1 MKAFYIKDQKQFMNR
16 LLKSELFDHF
26 LLAEASIHG
35 AISYHADGHIN
46 REFFDAEELADLT
59 ADGSEYL
66 PFSHFRPVCYE
77 LIRGKHTPLYMK
89 LVFLLSPAN
98 ASKTIISA
106 DTGLTVE
113 DISGIFINLT
123 FRDGQ
128 MALTTGVSYR
138 TFTLDRSF
146 DHVWDTLAAR
156 FLSSHGIDFDL
167 PIT

>member
-26 LLAEASIHG
+26 LLSEATIHG
-35 AISYHADGHIN
+35 AISYSVDGHVN
-46 REFFDAEELADLT
+46 REFFDAEELETLT

-66 PFSHFRPVCYE
+66 PFSYFRPICFE

-89 LVFLLSPAN
+89 FVFLLSPEN
-98 ASKTIISA
+98 AKKTVLSTDSGFSA
-106 DTGLTVE
+106 E
-113 DISGIFINLT
+113 DINGIFLNLT

-128 MALTTGVSYR
+128 MLLTTGVSYR

-146 DHVWDTLAAR
+146 DQAWDALAAR
-156 FLSSHGIDFDL
+156 FLSSHGIDFDVQ
-167 PIT
+167 